1 MLQLYLVDSIRL
13 DQTIPKGEHTMQ
25 RPGIP
30 LEQYRPVFSMTTD
43 TATPQQ
49 PIPIYFIH
57 SLEQPYCR
65 NRDCECHRSQREVAR
80 LLGLIADGIMTLRE
94 AADFMN
100 GGEYE

>member
-1 MLQLYLVDSIRL
+1 MLQLYLRDSIRL
-13 DQTIPKGEHTMQ
+13 DLTIPKGARTMQ

-65 NRDCECHRSQREVAR
+65 NRYCQCHSTQRELER
-80 LLGLIADGIMTLRE
+80 SLRLIAARIVTLGD
-94 AADFMN
+94 APVFI
-100 GGEYE
+100 